1 MGKQSKTCQTAFLI
15 ANCCFCVRVA
25 VSKPLSDRVAIVT
38 GASSGIG
45 AAIALALASAGARVA
60 MAARREEKLR
70 ELEQRISDEGGVA
83 ISVKSDVLS
92 RKEVGAIIP
101 FLLVCREEEV
111 FRVYIVQLSYKRINF
126 ATVMLV
132 VSVVKNH
139 KLETQHKVSC
149 FHEVNTVRVR
159 ISSTRGTRPI
169 KI

>member
-1 MGKQSKTCQTAFLI
+1 M

-111 FRVYIVQLSYKRINF
+111 FRVYIVQASYKRVNF

-139 KLETQHKVSC
+139 KHKVSC
-149 FHEVNTVRVR
+149 FHEGKYSQSSKIFNSGHKANTNMRN
-159 ISSTRGTRPI
+159 

>member
-1 MGKQSKTCQTAFLI
+1 M

-111 FRVYIVQLSYKRINF
+111 FRVYIVQVSYKRVNF

-132 VSVVKNH
+132 LSVVKNH
-139 KLETQHKVSC
+139 KQETQHKISC
-149 FHEVNTVRVR
+149 FHEGKYSQ
-159 ISSTRGTRPI
+159 SS
-169 KI
+169 KIFNSGHKANKNMRNKI